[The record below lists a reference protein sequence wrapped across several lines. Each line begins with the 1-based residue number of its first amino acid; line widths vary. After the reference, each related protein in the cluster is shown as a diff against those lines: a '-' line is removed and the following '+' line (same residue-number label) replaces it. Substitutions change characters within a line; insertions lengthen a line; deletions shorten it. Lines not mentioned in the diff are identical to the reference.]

1 MSRQSSSPDSLT
13 FENIYQLPFFCLLL
27 PPFLFRSFLN
37 HAVAPQR
44 QRVPNGELT
53 DGEAG
58 CLPEV
63 LYGRP
68 VCGPLN
74 DYL

>member
-1 MSRQSSSPDSLT
+1 MTDRGTPGMGSRVTPVERVSRHALSK
-13 FENIYQLPFFCLLL
+13 
-27 PPFLFRSFLN
+27 
-37 HAVAPQR
+37 AVAPQR

-53 DGEAG
+53 DGETG